1 MRPCLLNSCAACA
14 TPSLTPPNPSDRS
27 ARHWQSTLYHQL
39 QSLKQMSQTPLQSSP
54 PCPPIAFAEV
64 LPHIYKST
72 TDDERATIWTT
83 GKDGWHGAALRCA
96 CRSDAA
102 HRLLAGQPRLCPGS
116 NLRVRAAN
124 GTQVAQCKSPTTVGF
139 QIPAS
144 LFREKVEPQNRL
156 CSLHSSELQKQK
168 CPTSKPVGHSIN
180 WGG

>member
-27 ARHWQSTLYHQL
+27 ARHWQSTLHHQL

-83 GKDGWHGAALRCA
+83 GKDGWHGAALAVVMPHTVCWRGSRGSA
-96 CRSDAA
+96 LAA
-102 HRLLAGQPRLCPGS
+102 LEGARR
-116 NLRVRAAN
+116 
-124 GTQVAQCKSPTTVGF
+124 
-139 QIPAS
+139 
-144 LFREKVEPQNRL
+144 
-156 CSLHSSELQKQK
+156 
-168 CPTSKPVGHSIN
+168 
-180 WGG
+180 